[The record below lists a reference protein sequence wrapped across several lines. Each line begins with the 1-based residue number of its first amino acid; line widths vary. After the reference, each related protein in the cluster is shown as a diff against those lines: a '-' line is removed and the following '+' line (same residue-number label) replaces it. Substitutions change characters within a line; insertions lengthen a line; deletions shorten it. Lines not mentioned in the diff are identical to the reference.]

1 MRHQGGV
8 KNASPADPARQL
20 YMCPNPLAHDTC
32 AVNPHANPRGRIQ
45 IPAAG
50 EVGRHKRA
58 PEFSPRPGDFD
69 YYRRRSDFYRRK
81 KRESAGLA
89 MSSGSLDGLDTPCL
103 VLERGKLE
111 RNLARMRDHLAKLKV
126 ALRPHVKT
134 AKSYDVARLAL
145 SGQPG
150 GITVS
155 TLKEAEQ
162 FFAHG
167 ITDILYAVGI
177 TPHKLDHVAELR
189 RKGADI
195 TIILD
200 NVESARIVAVRGA
213 ELGVRFP
220 ALIEIDSDGHRS
232 GVKPADAALIEIGR
246 MLESGAGAQLRGVM
260 THAGDS
266 YNCDTVEKIRA
277 MAVRERDAVVRCAT
291 RLREAGLPCPIVSVG
306 STPTA
311 TYSENL
317 DGVTEVRAGVY
328 MFFDLVM
335 AGLNVCTIDDIAV
348 SVLATVIG
356 HQPDKS
362 WIITDAGWMAMSRDR
377 GTASQKVDQGYGV
390 VCDVAGAP
398 LKDLLV
404 VSTNQEHGIIG
415 RRGGGALDAAKYPV
429 GTLLR
434 VLPNHTCATAAQ
446 HDRYHVVEGDTRV
459 SAIWPRFS
467 GW

>member
-1 MRHQGGV
+1 MSTNNLQ
-8 KNASPADPARQL
+8 QL
-20 YMCPNPLAHDTC
+20 
-32 AVNPHANPRGRIQ
+32 
-45 IPAAG
+45 
-50 EVGRHKRA
+50 E
-58 PEFSPRPGDFD
+58 
-69 YYRRRSDFYRRK
+69 
-81 KRESAGLA
+81 
-89 MSSGSLDGLDTPCL
+89 TPCL

-111 RNLARMRDHLAKLKV
+111 RNIARMRDHLAKLKV

-134 AKSYDVARLAL
+134 AKSFDVARLAL
-145 SGQPG
+145 AGQPG

-167 ITDILYAVGI
+167 VTDILYAVGI
-177 TPHKLDHVAELR
+177 TPNKLDHVAALR
-189 RKGADI
+189 RKGADV

-200 NVESARIVAVRGA
+200 NVESARIVAARGA

-220 ALIEIDSDGHRS
+220 VLIEIDSDGHRS
-232 GVKPADAALIEIGR
+232 GVKPEDAVLVEIGR
-246 MLESGAGAQLRGVM
+246 VLEAGGGALLRGVM

-277 MAVRERDAVVRCAT
+277 LAIRERDAVVHCAA
-291 RLREAGLPCPIVSVG
+291 RLRAAGLPCPIVSVG

-311 TYSENL
+311 TYSDDL
-317 DGVTEVRAGVY
+317 TGVTEVRAGVY

-335 AGLNVCTIDDIAV
+335 AGLNVCAIDDIAV

-356 HQPDKS
+356 HQPDKG
-362 WIITDAGWMAMSRDR
+362 WVITDAGWMAMSRDR
-377 GTASQKVDQGYGV
+377 GTASQKIDQGYGV
-390 VCDVAGAP
+390 VCNVAGEP
-398 LKDLLV
+398 LADLLV

-415 RRGGGALDAAKYPV
+415 HRGGGVMDAAKYPV

-434 VLPNHTCATAAQ
+434 ILPNHACATAAQ
-446 HDRYHVVEGDTRV
+446 HDRYHVVGGGDTQAAAV
-459 SAIWPRFS
+459 WPRFS

>member
-1 MRHQGGV
+1 MSP
-8 KNASPADPARQL
+8 KNLQQ
-20 YMCPNPLAHDTC
+20 
-32 AVNPHANPRGRIQ
+32 V
-45 IPAAG
+45 
-50 EVGRHKRA
+50 E
-58 PEFSPRPGDFD
+58 
-69 YYRRRSDFYRRK
+69 
-81 KRESAGLA
+81 
-89 MSSGSLDGLDTPCL
+89 TPCL

-111 RNLARMRDHLAKLKV
+111 RNIARMRDHLAKLKV
-126 ALRPHVKT
+126 GLRPHVKT

-145 SGQPG
+145 AGQPG

-177 TPHKLDHVAELR
+177 TPNKLDHVAALKR
-189 RKGADI
+189 RGADI

-200 NVESARIVAVRGA
+200 NVESARIVAARGVA
-213 ELGVRFP
+213 LGIKFP

-232 GVKPADAALIEIGR
+232 GVKPDDAVLLDIGR
-246 MLESGAGAQLRGVM
+246 ILEGGGTQLRGIM

-277 MAVRERDAVVRCAT
+277 MAVREREAVARCAA
-291 RLREAGLPCPIVSVG
+291 RLRAAGLPCPIVSVG

-311 TYSENL
+311 TYSEDL
-317 DGVTEVRAGVY
+317 TGVTEVRAGVY

-335 AGLNVCTIDDIAV
+335 AGLNVCKVDDIAV
-348 SVLATVIG
+348 SVLTTVIG
-356 HQPDKS
+356 HQPDKG

-377 GTASQKVDQGYGV
+377 GTAAQKIDQCYGV
-390 VCDVAGAP
+390 VCDLAGAP
-398 LKDLLV
+398 LDDLLV
-404 VSTNQEHGIIG
+404 VSTNQEHGIVG
-415 RRGGGALDAAKYPV
+415 RRGGGTLDAARYPV

-434 VLPNHTCATAAQ
+434 VLPNHACATSAQ
-446 HDRYHVVEGDTRV
+446 HDRYHVVAGDAQVTAV
-459 SAIWPRFS
+459 WPRFS

>member
-1 MRHQGGV
+1 
-8 KNASPADPARQL
+8 
-20 YMCPNPLAHDTC
+20 
-32 AVNPHANPRGRIQ
+32 
-45 IPAAG
+45 
-50 EVGRHKRA
+50 
-58 PEFSPRPGDFD
+58 
-69 YYRRRSDFYRRK
+69 
-81 KRESAGLA
+81 
-89 MSSGSLDGLDTPCL
+89 MSVGSLDQLETPCL
-103 VLERGKLE
+103 VLDRSKLE
-111 RNLARMRDHLAKLKV
+111 RNIARMRDHLAKLKV

-145 SGQPG
+145 AGQPG

-177 TPHKLDHVAELR
+177 TPNKLDHVAALM

-200 NVESARIVAVRGA
+200 NVESARIVAARGA
-213 ELGVRFP
+213 ELGVKFP
-220 ALIEIDSDGHRS
+220 VLIEIDSDGHRS
-232 GVKPADAALIEIGR
+232 GVKPEDSVLVEIGR
-246 MLESGAGAQLRGVM
+246 ILEAGGGAQLRGVM

-277 MAVRERDAVVRCAT
+277 LAVRERDAVVQCAA
-291 RLREAGLPCPIVSVG
+291 RLRAAGLPCPIVSVG

-311 TYSENL
+311 TYSDDL
-317 DGVTEVRAGVY
+317 TGVTEVRAGVY

-335 AGLNVCTIDDIAV
+335 AGLNVCALDDIAV

-356 HQPDKS
+356 HQADKG
-362 WIITDAGWMAMSRDR
+362 WLITDAGWMAMSRDR
-377 GTASQKVDQGYGV
+377 GTAGQKIDQGYGI
-390 VCDVAGAP
+390 VCDLAGKP
-398 LKDLLV
+398 VDDLLV

-415 RRGGGALDAAKYPV
+415 RRGGGAIDPAKFPV

-434 VLPNHTCATAAQ
+434 ILPNHACATAAQ
-446 HDRYHVVEGDTRV
+446 HDRYHVVDGGPQV
-459 SAIWPRFS
+459 AAVWPRFS